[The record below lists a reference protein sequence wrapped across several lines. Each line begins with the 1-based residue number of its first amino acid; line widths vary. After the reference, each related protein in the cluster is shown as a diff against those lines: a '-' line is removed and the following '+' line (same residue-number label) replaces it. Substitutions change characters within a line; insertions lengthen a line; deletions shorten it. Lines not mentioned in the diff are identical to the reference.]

1 MEPSLKAL
9 QLIALFGS
17 FIGLS
22 LFAYKRLSFDT
33 DPLELLPHEMPEVQG
48 LKLYQQHFNKQVD
61 LIIAVKSKDDEL
73 VERATDTLA
82 EALAAEKKLV
92 EKVTWNPPGIDNA
105 LAYSEIIAYLW
116 WNADPAAVKE
126 LAASLAPEET
136 KLHFEEAIETM
147 SSSFDAEEIVRAS
160 TDPLKLTKII
170 SDVMDLD
177 ERGKTRVGYASDD
190 GQLRLIFVDAP
201 GDNYEYKESLKWLAK
216 VQGVIDDMR
225 AKGTGGLDK
234 VEIEYTGN
242 TPYIAEV
249 SVQMQNEMLF
259 SAVVTISIIIFLF
272 WLFYRCTTPLLWLTF
287 CLLYTFALTV
297 TIGTLVYERLG
308 AMSVGFAAI
317 LVGLCVDYGF
327 IVFQEWSSNPES
339 TPKKLRKKIFFS
351 VAWASGTTATVFL
364 GLNLSAIPGARQLG
378 TMVAIGIIAGSI
390 IMLFIFPWLITL
402 TKGGRGRTTG
412 FRKLPNLPALPKTA
426 IGLAFAAIVLATVG
440 RPGLSTDEKALDP
453 KKNETRDTM
462 TSIIEKM
469 GQSEDRAVYVIFRGD
484 DYAELLA
491 QMENVNA
498 SMEGHATINADFP
511 IPFLP
516 TEEFQK
522 ANKKV
527 LFETAAWFK
536 TIDSY
541 ANEAGLT
548 EDATALFLSV
558 FKHWRKWGKTSEA
571 VIYPR
576 QNVSRDLLNN
586 FLSLSREEDRKKD
599 QHEPLAIGRFI
610 FDKEEKEQLEPE
622 VSKIANEHD
631 GLIVSWSQL
640 RPAIQ
645 KLIRSERRTVLIPLS
660 GLVLVMLILA
670 FRRSRDVVLSISTF
684 VYSALLMLAI
694 MSLGGMEWNIINLA
708 AVPLLLGAGLD
719 YSIHMLMA
727 VRRLKDNVEEAKQTI
742 GRALLLCGLSSTTGF
757 ATVAFSSNR
766 GLSQL
771 GTVCATGL
779 ALTMITAVFLLPG
792 WADAWNKVKLRMKG
806 ESKNPQI
813 S

>member
-1 MEPSLKAL
+1 MKAL

-61 LIIAVKSKDDEL
+61 LIIAIKGENDEI

-82 EALAAEKKLV
+82 DALAAEKKLV
-92 EKVTWNPPGIDNA
+92 EKLTWNPPGIDNA
-105 LAYSEIIAYLW
+105 VAYSEIVAYLW
-116 WNADPAAVKE
+116 WNADPAAVEE

-136 KLHFEEAIETM
+136 RSHFDEAIETM
-147 SSSFDAEEIVRAS
+147 SSSFDAEEIVLAS
-160 TDPLKLTKII
+160 TDPLGLTRII

-190 GQLRLIFVDAP
+190 GTLRLIFVDAP
-201 GDNYEYKESLKWLAK
+201 GDNYEYKESLKWLEK
-216 VQGVIDDMR
+216 MKGVVENLR
-225 AKGTGGLDK
+225 AAGTGGLDK
-234 VEIEYTGN
+234 VSIEYTGN

-249 SVQMQNEMLF
+249 SLQMQNEMLF

-272 WLFYRCTTPLLWLTF
+272 WLFYRCTTPLFWLTF

-339 TPKKLRKKIFFS
+339 TPKKLRKKIFYS
-351 VAWASGTTATVFL
+351 IAWASGTTATVFL
-364 GLNLSAIPGARQLG
+364 GLNLSAVPGARQLG
-378 TMVAIGIIAGSI
+378 SMVAIGIIVGSI
-390 IMLFIFPWLITL
+390 IMIYLFPWLISL
-402 TKGGRGRTTG
+402 SGSRSRGRTSG

-426 IGLAFAAIVLATVG
+426 IGLAFAAIVLATLG

-453 KKNETRDTM
+453 KRSATRDTM
-462 TSIIEKM
+462 MSIIEKM
-469 GQSEDRAVYVIFRGD
+469 GRSEDRAVYVIFRGN

-491 QMENVNA
+491 QMESVSA
-498 SMEGHATINADFP
+498 SMDGHATIKADFP

-516 TEEFQK
+516 TEEFQR

-536 TIDSY
+536 TIDAY
-541 ANEAGLT
+541 ADEAGLT
-548 EDATALFLSV
+548 EDATALFLAV
-558 FKHWRKWGKTSEA
+558 FKHWRKWGKTSEE

-586 FLSLSREEDRKKD
+586 FLSLSRDDDLKRD
-599 QHEPLAIGRFI
+599 QHEPLAIGRFV
-610 FDKEEKEQLEPE
+610 FDKEQMEALEPE

-645 KLIRSERRTVLIPLS
+645 KLIRSERQTVLIPLS

-670 FRRSRDVVLSISTF
+670 FRRPRDVVLSISTF
-684 VYSALLMLAI
+684 AYSALLMLAI
-694 MSLGGMEWNIINLA
+694 MSLGGMQWNIINLA

-792 WADAWNKVKLRMKG
+792 WADAWNKVRRRMKG
-806 ESKNPQI
+806 ENRNPQI